1 MRIFTLSIRIAAKK
15 KTWNN
20 LKSSWATM
28 KNIKEDI
35 SMISHI
41 LMQLKVGKRITR
53 FKLQVFSLCKILEV
67 GVGTIEDCIGPEG
80 IVCDYTG
87 P

>member
-1 MRIFTLSIRIAAKK
+1 MQIFTLSIRIAAKK

-20 LKSSWATM
+20 LKSSWATT

-35 SMISHI
+35 SMISRI
-41 LMQLKVGKRITR
+41 LLQLKVGKRATI

-67 GVGTIEDCIGPEG
+67 GVGTIEDRTRP
-80 IVCDYTG
+80 
-87 P
+87 